1 MNVSEEE
8 RTEFHGFCVWIA
20 NSTVEGRVSVQKRF
34 VSFFLDASSVEDF
47 LMKSTWVRIPMT
59 LGNRVIGKC

>member
-1 MNVSEEE
+1 MSVSEEE
-8 RTEFHGFCVWIA
+8 RTEFHGFSVWVA
-20 NSTVEGRVSVQKRF
+20 TVEGRVSVQKRF
-34 VSFFLDASSVEDF
+34 VKFFLDASSVGDF

>member
-1 MNVSEEE
+1 MFRKKRGQNFMVS
-8 RTEFHGFCVWIA
+8 VWIA

-34 VSFFLDASSVEDF
+34 VRCFLDASSVGDF
-47 LMKSTWVRIPMT
+47 LMKSRWVRIPMT

>member
-8 RTEFHGFCVWIA
+8 RTEFHGFSVWVA
-20 NSTVEGRVSVQKRF
+20 TVEGRVSVQKRF
-34 VSFFLDASSVEDF
+34 VKIFLDASSVGDF